1 MNSIPHPFELFIT
14 IMSISYNGL
23 RIKEV
28 AEGNLAKMKFSLLS
42 DVIWPEG
49 QGCEATGEFGRA
61 ILLIISVPLSYSN
74 QVG

>member
-1 MNSIPHPFELFIT
+1 
-14 IMSISYNGL
+14 
-23 RIKEV
+23 
-28 AEGNLAKMKFSLLS
+28 MKFSLLS
-42 DVIWPEG
+42 IVIRPEG